1 MLYRMGVRGAGSG
14 VAALQ
19 VARFQAFF
27 GLILIVLRTVGGFL
41 CIRTACVSQPCFTCN
56 KTASCTRCV
65 HVCNARCCA
74 LNSTALV
81 MTYAN
86 AA

>member
-27 GLILIVLRTVGGFL
+27 CFIFIVLRTVDGFY
-41 CIRTACVSQPCFTCN
+41 V
-56 KTASCTRCV
+56 
-65 HVCNARCCA
+65 
-74 LNSTALV
+74 
-81 MTYAN
+81 
-86 AA
+86 